1 MIWVDI
7 KEMIMVEVSLKAEVR
22 LETGKTSAEHLFPS
36 RFSFWLEI
44 NDLQSIEMTTTLV
57 KKTRQAPLTTG
68 NLQRS
73 SSEESGS
80 SEIHAQEIFR
90 RHFEARFKPLPTV
103 EKSVKVVEET
113 PRKSSEEDS
122 EWDGI
127 SDEEE
132 RGVQVVEHVDAQL
145 QMTAMSKAELKAFMV
160 RFLPSILLL
169 VLTWS

>member
-44 NDLQSIEMTTTLV
+44 NDLQSIEMTTTLG
-57 KKTRQAPLTTG
+57 KRTG